1 MEWAQSSPDVSED
14 SYIPP
19 QPAIIQY
26 VPSTNVM
33 QSPQPFIKQKSN
45 FKESALAL
53 IRTCEQRKGMI
64 LNSQYL
70 SKNLNMER
78 RRFFDII
85 NVLDAID
92 FCKKIDAESFL
103 WKGPE
108 HARRKI
114 LQMAINRG
122 VFDSTKTLNDIFP
135 DQKCISITQISI
147 DLLLFFL
154 ALQVKRIDL
163 KDLSFFLSRTN
174 GREKTMICKL
184 YQSAA
189 IFELVGV
196 IEKTNNIG
204 EFAISNDFYY
214 SYSADPTYVNSLLAR
229 PVKQSDF
236 LSMRAEEFRNSH
248 AKKKRIVHKKRTY
261 TSFNESDDF

>member
-14 SYIPP
+14 SYVAPP
-19 QPAIIQY
+19 PAAAFQLS
-26 VPSTNVM
+26 PAPVM
-33 QSPQPFIKQKSN
+33 QGAAQFVKQKSN

-64 LNSQYL
+64 LNSQFL

-114 LQMAINRG
+114 LQIAVGRG
-122 VFDSTKTLNDIFP
+122 VFDSSKTLDDIFP
-135 DQKCISITQISI
+135 AQKCISITQISI

-196 IEKTNNIG
+196 IEKTKNIG
-204 EFAISNDFYY
+204 EFAISNQFFY

-229 PVKQSDF
+229 PVCQSDF
-236 LSMRAEEFRNSH
+236 LLQRAAEFRNSH
-248 AKKKRIVHKKRTY
+248 AKKKRIVHKKRSY
-261 TSFNESDDF
+261 TSFNESDEF